1 MKVVERE
8 QQIAI
13 QEQEIQRKEKE
24 LNSKVSLF
32 LKINKKLENPKRAY
46 II

>member
-24 LNSKVSLF
+24 LNSKVWKDITGSDILT
-32 LKINKKLENPKRAY
+32 ER
-46 II
+46 